1 MNEEKKY
8 LLGMTIEQ
16 LQDVVAEEGLPR
28 FTAKQIADWI
38 YKKRV
43 DSIDKMSNLSAKNRE
58 KLAAS
63 YEVGIKPPVEAARS
77 VDGTVKY
84 LFGLKDGNSI
94 ETVLMKY
101 KHGYSVCIST
111 QAGCKMGCIFCAS
124 FENVR
129 LLLLLYLL

>member
-1 MNEEKKY
+1 
-8 LLGMTIEQ
+8 MTIEQ
-16 LQDVVAEEGLPR
+16 LQDVVAEEGMPR

-84 LFGLKDGNSI
+84 LYATSDNRYV
-94 ETVLMKY
+94 EAV
-101 KHGYSVCIST
+101 
-111 QAGCKMGCIFCAS
+111 
-124 FENVR
+124 
-129 LLLLLYLL
+129 